1 MSKKKNYKP
10 GKNQKPR
17 NRKAS
22 GSGPAGS
29 RRDSAVSLGAFR
41 AEKQLA
47 PLSPGFIEWFG
58 EVEGP
63 PEDARACLSVVSV
76 VLAGLFQEAPASS
89 ATSFTL
95 KNTVRAFS
103 ALEEVFG
110 DDVELLIDALHFY
123 VDFLGENDLWT
134 GTEEELAA
142 VHDFVGDDSEIPFP
156 ELPEIQVPEIPLE
169 KELAA
174 FEAMPLISQA
184 TALLEWI
191 GTGKA
196 VTSTGVLRLA
206 DIEAAAACVGVKARG
221 QRQAPRPN
229 AEALPGM
236 ETRNPDEADEPVLVV
251 RSMNDVPEL
260 AMLWSSLLDA
270 ELIEVR
276 STRMVPLEGNGFEP
290 GATDSRKLETYRDL
304 ATNLLQGLE
313 DQIFDAGPF
322 GSALRTMHKA
332 VFTIGCSQTPMP
344 IDRFE
349 LDEDLEPDDEAYLAN
364 AMANATLGML
374 RELEKIG
381 LVAIDSHV
389 RVPQQLW
396 RIVKTVFAVVPEE
409 FGELDDSND
418 YWATA
423 GEHEFELRRDTP
435 PVVTTAIHQLRV
447 ELQDLTP
454 PIWRTVLV
462 PNGASLKDLH
472 DIIQRAFEWDNSHMH
487 RFQKGGRNGTS
498 YSSPSPFES
507 YPGENRDV
515 DENTVALSEVFKR
528 KGSKLEY
535 TYDFGDSWRH
545 LVTLEKTLSPKDAGE
560 FPRCTDG
567 QRMAPEEDCGGAWG
581 WINLLDAV
589 NDPAHPEHED
599 RMDWM
604 GMEEGETLDP
614 EKFDLAEINERLSRF
629 QGVLG

>member
-1 MSKKKNYKP
+1 MSKKKNSRP

-17 NRKAS
+17 NKKAS
-22 GSGPAGS
+22 GSGTAGS
-29 RRDSAVSLGAFR
+29 RRGSAVSLGAFR
-41 AEKQLA
+41 AEKLLA
-47 PLSPGFIEWFG
+47 LLTPGFIEWFK

-63 PEDARACLSVVSV
+63 EEDARGCLKVVGV
-76 VLAGLFQEAPASS
+76 VLGELLQAAPASS

-95 KNTVRAFS
+95 EDAVHAFE

-110 DDVELLIDALHFY
+110 DDVELLIDALHVY
-123 VDFLGENDLWT
+123 VDFLDENDLWT
-134 GTEEELAA
+134 GTEGELAA
-142 VHDFVGDDSEIPFP
+142 VHDLVGGGSEIPFP
-156 ELPEIQVPEIPLE
+156 DLPEILVPEIPLDQ
-169 KELAA
+169 ELAA
-174 FEAMPLISQA
+174 FEAMPLISR
-184 TALLEWI
+184 TSALLEWV
-191 GTGKA
+191 GTGKS

-221 QRQAPRPN
+221 QRQAPRRN
-229 AEALPGM
+229 AEALPGLDM
-236 ETRNPDEADEPVLVV
+236 PNLEEVDEPVLVV

-260 AMLWSSLLDA
+260 AMLWNSLLDA
-270 ELIEVR
+270 ELIDVR
-276 STRMVPLEGNGFEP
+276 ATKVVPLAGTGFEP
-290 GATDSRKLETYRDL
+290 GANDSRKLETYRDL
-304 ATNLLQGLE
+304 ATITLQGLE
-313 DQIFDAGPF
+313 DEILDVGPF
-322 GSALRTMHKA
+322 GSALWMMHKA
-332 VFTIGCSQTPMP
+332 VFTIGCSSEPMP
-344 IDRFE
+344 VDRFD

-364 AMANATLGML
+364 AMANAALGMF
-374 RELEKIG
+374 RELEKLG
-381 LVAIDSHV
+381 LVSIDTHV
-389 RVPQQLW
+389 RVPRHLRQ
-396 RIVKTVFAVVPEE
+396 IVKTVFAGMPED
-409 FGELDDSND
+409 FDELDEVNGFP
-418 YWATA
+418 AAA
-423 GEHEFELRRDTP
+423 GEHEIELRRDTP
-435 PVVTTAIHQLRV
+435 PVETTAIHQLRV

-462 PNGASLKDLH
+462 PNGASLRDLH

-498 YSSPSPFES
+498 YSSPSPFEP

-560 FPRCTDG
+560 FPRCIDG

-589 NDPAHPEHED
+589 NDPAHPAHED